1 MVPYS
6 QIDIN
11 APFSEAFTSVLT
23 MDPASGTAKRVFL
36 HVASRIV
43 SLGALTGAVYSHE
56 LGSNPRDECL
66 AMRGDGQAHAVSGR

>member
-1 MVPYS
+1 MVICLMVPYY

-23 MDPASGTAKRVFL
+23 LDPSSGAAKRAFL

-43 SLGALTGAVYSHE
+43 SFGALTGAFT
-56 LGSNPRDECL
+56 R
-66 AMRGDGQAHAVSGR
+66 AK